1 MEIPKKISAIWN
13 RLYVGTDALPGI
25 VQRIRLGG
33 ALVMDSTS
41 VSGKDGLVVAN
52 ADWSEDT
59 FTIELLI
66 PETEI
71 KNLFK
76 IRTAYKNKPGI
87 KPTPVTV
94 GHPLLKEMGIQKAIF
109 KAFVIDWDNT
119 KKNTVPVTV
128 EFTNITPKPEKSAG
142 ATNPDGTVKPTNP
155 PTSSKPGQSG
165 IPTSNAMV
173 GQPTPTTLQVPTI
186 PPAPRGNP

>member
-1 MEIPKKISAIWN
+1 MEIPKRIASVWN
-13 RLYVGTDALPGI
+13 RLYVGGDPLPGI
-25 VQRIRLGG
+25 IQKIRVGG
-33 ALVMDSTS
+33 SLTMDSTP
-41 VSGKDGLVVAN
+41 VSGKDGVVVTN

-59 FTIELLI
+59 FTVELLV
-66 PETEI
+66 PEDEI

-109 KAFVIDWDNT
+109 KGFTIDWDNT

-128 EFTNITPKPEKSAG
+128 EFTNITPKPEKNAG
-142 ATNPDGTVKPTNP
+142 ATNPDGTVRPTNP
-155 PTSSKPGQSG
+155 PTSSKPGASG
-165 IPTSNAMV
+165 IPQSNAIT
-173 GQPTPTTLQVPTI
+173 GQPTVTAPKVPSV
-186 PPAPRGNP
+186 PPPQRTP